1 MWWPGRPCDGWK
13 LLFSP
18 SRTTFL
24 VGIHRSGG
32 EATGSTSGVGTD
44 SLSGGRNRRV
54 SGVSRCMLC
63 SCCFQKKKKKASEP
77 FSGDRELRAEWLMQ
91 PQTLLLLL
99 AHLLSK
105 YLWVR
110 WAQNVLKKMSG
121 YLWIF
126 CSYHLSKAARNCFQ
140 MAPERCLSFIKRKRA
155 TKLPQKELDVPDR
168 MTQVSEQAFRHL
180 KLNQTSITAA
190 LQGQDFICAARS
202 QNGILPF

>member
-1 MWWPGRPCDGWK
+1 MTREALWWLEVTFLAISHDFLGRDSQVRGWSNRQHFRSWHGFTVRRAK
-13 LLFSP
+13 QEGFWRLQVHVVLLLFP
-18 SRTTFL
+18 
-24 VGIHRSGG
+24 
-32 EATGSTSGVGTD
+32 
-44 SLSGGRNRRV
+44 
-54 SGVSRCMLC
+54 
-63 SCCFQKKKKKASEP
+63 KKKKKASEP

-140 MAPERCLSFIKRKRA
+140 MAPERCLSFIKRKKA
-155 TKLPQKELDVPDR
+155 AKLPRKELDVPDR
-168 MTQVSEQAFRHL
+168 MTECLSKHL
-180 KLNQTSITAA
+180 DT
-190 LQGQDFICAARS
+190 
-202 QNGILPF
+202 

>member
-1 MWWPGRPCDGWK
+1 MAGSYFSRHLARLSWSGFTGQGVKQPAALQELARIHCQEGETGGFLASPGACCAP
-13 LLFSP
+13 
-18 SRTTFL
+18 
-24 VGIHRSGG
+24 
-32 EATGSTSGVGTD
+32 A
-44 SLSGGRNRRV
+44 V
-54 SGVSRCMLC
+54 SK
-63 SCCFQKKKKKASEP
+63 KKKKKASEP

-140 MAPERCLSFIKRKRA
+140 MAPERCLSFIKRKKA
-155 TKLPQKELDVPDR
+155 TKLPRKELDVPDR
-168 MTQVSEQAFRHL
+168 MTQVSVRKHL
-180 KLNQTSITAA
+180 DT
-190 LQGQDFICAARS
+190 
-202 QNGILPF
+202 